1 MPNITRALG
10 DVGGRGFAGVI
21 GFSRRTEGGLL
32 AFVAGGGG
40 EWLEGAGGST
50 FVITM

>member
-21 GFSRRTEGGLL
+21 GFSRRTGGGLL
-32 AFVAGGGG
+32 AFVAG
-40 EWLEGAGGST
+40 AGVNDWRGST